1 MELIYCGAHPTNLTL
16 SASVDQGSKNGSS
29 RINFDANRDESNTRY
44 NLYLDSALNRL
55 DLDDSTGIPS

>member
-29 RINFDANRDESNTRY
+29 RIRLNANYDESNTRH
-44 NLYLDSALNRL
+44 NLYQDSTLNWL
-55 DLDDSTGIPS
+55 DLDDSTDIPS